1 MKKKILSN
9 YYLSI
14 FACILAIVMVGCA
27 STAAVVNEGAAT
39 VLPSGGIVIDPPHTI
54 ADATLTDQSGKPM
67 HLTDLRGRVSIVFF
81 GYTNCPDVCPI
92 TVSDWTRVKKSLGPD
107 ADKAAF
113 VFLSVDPARDTPA
126 KLATY
131 LGAFDTSF
139 IGLTTDLATVK
150 KIGQDFGAIFTPPDA
165 GGGVGQS
172 PPAYLIDSNFQ
183 IRVKYPVSTKPPAIA
198 PEIPDFGKNG
208 AARQ

>member
-39 VLPSGGIVIDPPHTI
+39 VL
-54 ADATLTDQSGKPM
+54 
-67 HLTDLRGRVSIVFF
+67 
-81 GYTNCPDVCPI
+81 
-92 TVSDWTRVKKSLGPD
+92 DWTRVKKSLGPD

-150 KIGQDFGAIFTPPDA
+150 KIGEDFGAIFTPPDA
-165 GGGVGQS
+165 GWVIGHS
-172 PPAYLIDSNFQ
+172 TSAYLIDSNLQ
-183 IRVKYPVSTKPPAIA
+183 IRVNYPVGTKPAAIA
-198 PEIPDFGKNG
+198 TDIQNMLKNG
-208 AARQ
+208 GK

>member
-39 VLPSGGIVIDPPHTI
+39 VLPSGGIVVDPPHTI
-54 ADATLTDQSGKPM
+54 ADSTLTDQSGKPM

-150 KIGQDFGAIFTPPDA
+150 KIGEDFGAIFTPPDA
-165 GGGVGQS
+165 GWVIGHS
-172 PPAYLIDSNFQ
+172 TSAYLIDSNLQ
-183 IRVKYPVSTKPPAIA
+183 IRVNYPVGTKPAAIA
-198 PEIPDFGKNG
+198 TDIQNMLKNG
-208 AARQ
+208 GK